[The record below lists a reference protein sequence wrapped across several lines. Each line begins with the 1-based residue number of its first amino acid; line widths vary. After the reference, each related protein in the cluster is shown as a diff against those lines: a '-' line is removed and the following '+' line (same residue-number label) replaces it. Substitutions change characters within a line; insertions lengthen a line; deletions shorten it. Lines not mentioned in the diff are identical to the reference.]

1 MNKRSWESHL
11 FQGNL
16 ITRTQDVIGFLLSQ
30 PPPGQCWSRGSR
42 KDQVTI
48 QYCFGGERREQILFI
63 WNTCLVLK
71 RALDNFLNYF
81 VQECMCIRNLLQ
93 GPGQWR
99 LVKITLLNFSKF
111 SVVNSFRWTSLIWE
125 TWCNEML
132 LRCFILNA
140 VFNTGFPASVKG
152 NLINVAFMLACLVSL
167 CFDLIWIVVLLNK
180 TEFFFLQINVCS
192 YNSKCS

>member
-1 MNKRSWESHL
+1 MWLGFSSPNP
-11 FQGNL
+11 FPGNVDL
-16 ITRTQDVIGFLLSQ
+16 GGAEKIKLQFNIVL
-30 PPPGQCWSRGSR
+30 
-42 KDQVTI
+42 
-48 QYCFGGERREQILFI
+48 GERGENKFCSFEIR
-63 WNTCLVLK
+63 LVLK

-81 VQECMCIRNLLQ
+81 VQECMCIRNLWQ

-111 SVVNSFRWTSLIWE
+111 SIVNSFRWTSLIWQ

-152 NLINVAFMLACLVSL
+152 NLINVAFCLLV
-167 CFDLIWIVVLLNK
+167 
-180 TEFFFLQINVCS
+180 
-192 YNSKCS
+192 

>member
-1 MNKRSWESHL
+1 MWLGFSSPNP
-11 FQGNL
+11 FPGNVDL
-16 ITRTQDVIGFLLSQ
+16 GGTEKIKLQFNIVL
-30 PPPGQCWSRGSR
+30 
-42 KDQVTI
+42 
-48 QYCFGGERREQILFI
+48 GER
-63 WNTCLVLK
+63 
-71 RALDNFLNYF
+71 
-81 VQECMCIRNLLQ
+81 NLWQ

-99 LVKITLLNFSKF
+99 LVKIILLNFSKF

-180 TEFFFLQINVCS
+180 TDFFFPTNQCVLL
-192 YNSKCS
+192 